1 MKKIHF
7 YRGFEGEEEILICS
21 SDIELRIWDGYFEL
35 IMEIMFDLELECF
48 EEAFGLAA
56 QWCIC
61 KDWCEKTEIDDL
73 DREIFILHQI
83 DFDKLNH
90 EKYHYLTVKWC
101 ELKEIFVELLSL
113 FEHAKL
119 YGEKVYIIEL

>member
-1 MKKIHF
+1 MKKIDF
-7 YRGFEGEEEILICS
+7 YSGFEGEKEIVICS

-35 IMEIMFDLELECF
+35 MMEILFDLELACF

-73 DREIFILHQI
+73 LLFFNTIWFNNIW
-83 DFDKLNH
+83 KGKC
-90 EKYHYLTVKWC
+90 EK
-101 ELKEIFVELLSL
+101 
-113 FEHAKL
+113 
-119 YGEKVYIIEL
+119 